1 MGATELATPGVSTP
15 TCQRL
20 LASHSAIEEVG
31 VSTRY
36 RQTLSADV
44 AIELE
49 RCSPHVLERQFGD
62 LLFEAFVLEHEP
74 LPLPHYIIRRPIS
87 IIIPELFQQGFYD
100 SVSRTDPSL
109 RRS

>member
-1 MGATELATPGVSTP
+1 MKCRTAEAH
-15 TCQRL
+15 CARQRL
-20 LASHSAIEEVG
+20 LASHSVIEVG
-31 VSTRY
+31 TRY

-49 RCSPHVLERQFGD
+49 RCPPHVLERQFGD

-74 LPLPHYIIRRPIS
+74 LPLPHYIIRRPIR